1 MTQEILV
8 SGNAFKAML
17 SHVNPNARISELTN
31 EVKTAK
37 SISKKDILIK
47 QIKYLDGL
55 QKTGLAAKD
64 AYILHN
70 LPVLPPQMR
79 PASVRSANSIEF
91 SDVNLLLKDHMTV
104 NNALKDLVHE
114 LPPSELIKEREEAYN
129 GIKAIQGIGEA
140 ISPNSKGRGVKGL
153 LKQIS
158 GTTGPKTGLFHSKI
172 LSKKQD
178 FSGRA
183 TIYSQPGLEFNQA
196 SVNVDQLW
204 TMYKFHILRDL
215 SKRGYTYVDSN
226 KAWETRS
233 PAATQAFN
241 KVISDVPLIINRAPT
256 LMKSNIS
263 AVYAVPTI
271 NNAMGINPLHLAA
284 FAGDFDGDAQSLF
297 VPMTP
302 EAVKEAKEK
311 LLMEH
316 QVNDSRKGLNASLLA
331 PGHEAILGSMAMT
344 EPDMK
349 QKVHKFKTEEECLK
363 ALAAGEIQE
372 DTPVEIGGK

>member
-1 MTQEILV
+1 MSNELLV
-8 SGNAFKAML
+8 GGEAFKALL
-17 SHVNPNARISELTN
+17 SHINASEKIPTLIT
-31 EVKTAK
+31 EIKSVK
-37 SISKKDILIK
+37 SVSKKDSLIK

-55 QKTGLAAKD
+55 NKTGLAAKD

-70 LPVLPPQMR
+70 MPVLPPQMR

-104 NNALKDLVHE
+104 NNALKDIVHE
-114 LPPSELIKEREEAYN
+114 LPPEELIKEREEAYN
-129 GIKAIQGIGEA
+129 GIRAIQGIGEA
-140 ISPNSKGRGVKGL
+140 ISPNSRGRGVKGL

-204 TMYKFHILRDL
+204 TLYKFHILRDL
-215 SKRGYTYVDSN
+215 AKRGYNYVDSN
-226 KAWETRS
+226 TAWETRS
-233 PAATQAFN
+233 PSATQAFN

-263 AVYAVPTI
+263 AVYAVPTT

-302 EAVKEAKEK
+302 EAVKEAKDK

-316 QVNDSRKGLNASLLA
+316 QINDSRKGMNSSLLA
-331 PGHEAILGSMAMT
+331 PGHEAILGSMAIT

-349 QKVHKFKTEEECLK
+349 QKVRKFKTEEECIEAFSK
-363 ALAAGEIQE
+363 GEIQE
-372 DTPVEIGGK
+372 NTPVEIG